1 MYWVGHDSA
10 HMIEKTKTSAVGFLK
25 TRNSWLF
32 DVERI
37 MSIRKETDDSENIFF
52 KDLTKTRFPLTSKL
66 IKRLSELQS
75 CL

>member
-1 MYWVGHDSA
+1 
-10 HMIEKTKTSAVGFLK
+10 MIEKTKTSAVGFLK

-37 MSIRKETDDSENIFF
+37 MSIRKETDDSENIFL
-52 KDLTKTRFPLTSKL
+52 KDLAKTRFPLTSNL
-66 IKRLSELQS
+66 IKRVSELQS